1 MQSSGEGEWL
11 HRRFHSAVR
20 ASLAA
25 GLPDAA
31 PQTTFTSLRAEHWTR
46 LGDVTPED
54 AYTLHLNRR
63 SSTSISLNGRFG
75 GRQRPTFR
83 SAGQPFSTSLTC
95 QWWR

>member
-20 ASLAA
+20 ACIPA
-25 GLPDAA
+25 GLRDLA
-31 PQTTFTSLRAEHWTR
+31 PQTTFTSLRAENWTR

-54 AYTLHLNRR
+54 AYTLHLNRG
-63 SSTSISLNGRFG
+63 SSMIYRFAG
-75 GRQRPTFR
+75 GMVQVSGTTFR
-83 SAGQPFSTSLTC
+83 SAGQLFTTSRIC